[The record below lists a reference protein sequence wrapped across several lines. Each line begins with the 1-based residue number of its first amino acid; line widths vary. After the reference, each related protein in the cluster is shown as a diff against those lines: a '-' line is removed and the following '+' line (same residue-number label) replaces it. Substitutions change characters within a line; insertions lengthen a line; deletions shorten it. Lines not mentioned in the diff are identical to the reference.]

1 MTLMTSDAKLFGLD
15 LRGLSSELRE
25 AWSAL
30 QRLPL
35 ISRLLP
41 ASMVQVWAGAQ
52 APSVARAQGSNIEW
66 LDGPTGLLQQARYA
80 AVLLEDDQV
89 LQRVLKLPQ
98 MGPSAMKGAIE
109 LDVQTMTPF
118 ASPDTLWAYAVRP
131 AARVGGLLH
140 VEVVLASRAQ
150 VEQVLRQRAASL
162 PEGVYPEVWAPTS
175 ERPVVLPGFG
185 ETSRWRSEAKRG
197 GWLLL
202 GVLGVL
208 VMALALAVTPT
219 AQLRLRAI
227 DASQQFSRL
236 TKSTSE
242 VMAQRQALAE
252 GGQDL
257 GKLQE
262 RVQQQINHLQV
273 LATLTKVLPDDTAAQ
288 RVVFRGSKLTV
299 QGLTNNA
306 SNVVALLAKT
316 PGFQEV
322 RLPTAVTRVPGSG
335 KESFTLEANIDP
347 QILGMLAKAEE
358 DRPSPEGEAAAKEAQ

>member
-25 AWSAL
+25 AWQAL

-35 ISRLLP
+35 LSRLLP
-41 ASMVQVWAGAQ
+41 ASMVQVWVGAQ
-52 APSVARAQGSNIEW
+52 APIVARAQGVNIEC
-66 LDGPTGLLQQARYA
+66 LDGETTLLAQAQYT

-98 MGPSAMKGAIE
+98 MGPTAMRGAIE

-118 ASPDTLWAYAVRP
+118 APQDTLWAYAVRP
-131 AARVGGLLH
+131 AARAGALLH

-150 VEQVLRQRAASL
+150 VEQVLRQRASSM
-162 PEGVYPEVWAPTS
+162 PEGVHPEVWAPTS
-175 ERPVVLPGFG
+175 GSPVVLPGFG
-185 ETSRWRSEAKRG
+185 ETSRWRGEAKRG
-197 GWLLL
+197 GWIGL
-202 GVLGVL
+202 GVIGVL

-219 AQLRLRAI
+219 AQLRLRAV
-227 DASQQFSRL
+227 DAGEQFSRL
-236 TKSTSE
+236 SKSTSE
-242 VMAQRQALAE
+242 VVAQRQALVE
-252 GGQDL
+252 GVQDL

-347 QILGMLAKAEE
+347 QVLGMLAKAEE
-358 DRPSPEGEAAAKEAQ
+358 DKPPAEGGAIAKEVQ

>member
-1 MTLMTSDAKLFGLD
+1 MSLMTSDAKLFGLD

-25 AWSAL
+25 AWQAL

-35 ISRLLP
+35 FSRLLP
-41 ASMVQVWAGAQ
+41 ASMVQVWGGAQ
-52 APSVARAQGSNIEW
+52 APVVARAQGANIEW
-66 LDGPTGLLQQARYA
+66 LDGSAGLLQQAQYA
-80 AVLLEDDQV
+80 AVLLDDDQV

-98 MGPSAMKGAIE
+98 MGPAAMRGAIE

-118 ASPDTLWAYAVRP
+118 FPQDTLWAYAVRP
-131 AARVGGLLH
+131 AARAGELLH

-150 VEQVLRQRAASL
+150 VEQALRLRASGM
-162 PEGVYPEVWAPTS
+162 PEGIHPEVWAPTS
-175 ERPVVLPGFG
+175 DKPVVLPGFG
-185 ETSRWRSEAKRG
+185 EAARWRGEAKRG
-197 GWLLL
+197 GWIGLGAV
-202 GVLGVL
+202 GVLA
-208 VMALALAVTPT
+208 MALALAVTPT
-219 AQLRLRAI
+219 AQLRLRAV
-227 DASQQFSRL
+227 DAVQQFSRL

-257 GKLQE
+257 GKLQD
-262 RVQQQINHLQV
+262 RVRQQINHLQV

-288 RVVFRGSKLTV
+288 RVVFRGGKLTV
-299 QGLTNNA
+299 QGLTSNA

-347 QILGMLAKAEE
+347 QVLGMFAKGEE
-358 DRPSPEGEAAAKEAQ
+358 DQPPPEGQADAKEAQ